1 LPAIAGGSFCFNQWI
16 CSQQDMGSTVRS
28 CPELSRG
35 GSQAFL
41 YRRAWMVIARRCIST
56 HHLEMGRFFVCVAF
70 LLQAAAP
77 PLRHFPQKRHFLA
90 SVHVAQLT

>member
-1 LPAIAGGSFCFNQWI
+1 
-16 CSQQDMGSTVRS
+16 
-28 CPELSRG
+28 
-35 GSQAFL
+35 
-41 YRRAWMVIARRCIST
+41 MVIARRCIST

-77 PLRHFPQKRHFLA
+77 HLRHFPQKRHLLA